1 MKVALA
7 IGESLNPRFLMVKV
21 RACRILIVEDDPAV
35 QRFMLIHFRN
45 CGYRVEYALSAEEV
59 SLDEQYDV
67 VLADVH
73 LPGESGVEML
83 RRIRT
88 RMPNQPV
95 VCMTGD
101 ADAEV
106 ERSALENGASGF
118 VLKPVNLSELDAVVR
133 GAMRQRPMAAMA

>member
-1 MKVALA
+1 
-7 IGESLNPRFLMVKV
+7 MVQV

-35 QRFMLIHFRN
+35 QRCMLIHFRN
-45 CGYRVEYALSAEEV
+45 SGYRVEFALCAEEV

-83 RRIRT
+83 RRIREHT
-88 RMPNQPV
+88 PNQPV

-101 ADAEV
+101 SDVDV
-106 ERSALENGASGF
+106 ERSAFQNGASGF
-118 VLKPVNLSELDAVVR
+118 VLKPVDLYELDAVVR
-133 GAMRQRPMAAMA
+133 GAMRGREPMAVPAA

>member
-1 MKVALA
+1 
-7 IGESLNPRFLMVKV
+7 MVQV
-21 RACRILIVEDDPAV
+21 RACRILIVEDDPAI

-67 VLADVH
+67 VLADIH
-73 LPGESGVEML
+73 LPGESGVDML
-83 RRIRT
+83 RRIRE

-101 ADAEV
+101 SDSAI
-106 ERSALENGASGF
+106 ERSALQNGADGF
-118 VLKPVNLSELDAVVR
+118 VMKPVNLPELDAIVR
-133 GAMRQRPMAAMA
+133 GAMRGRAPMAALA

>member
-1 MKVALA
+1 
-7 IGESLNPRFLMVKV
+7 MVQI

-45 CGYRVEYALSAEEV
+45 SGYRVEYALSAEDV

-73 LPGESGVEML
+73 LPGESGVDML
-83 RRIRT
+83 RRIRA
-88 RMPNQPV
+88 RMPHQPV

-101 ADAEV
+101 ADSEV
-106 ERSALENGASGF
+106 ERHALQNGADGF
-118 VLKPVNLSELDAVVR
+118 VMKPVDLRELDAVVR
-133 GAMRQRPMAAMA
+133 GAMRGREPMALA